1 MPHALPLFMH
11 TNPKLEAQMV
21 EEAGL
26 TAEPLAVPSVAKP
39 DVADKTIEAAQLVE
53 KEKTLQP
60 KTPSPGAG
68 ALPAAPS
75 KQDLDRSEGE
85 GMTAPPSSP

>member
-1 MPHALPLFMH
+1 MH

-39 DVADKTIEAAQLVE
+39 DLADKTIEAAQLVE
-53 KEKTLQP
+53 QENNVQP
-60 KTPSPGAG
+60 KKPAPTPGSGAF
-68 ALPAAPS
+68 PKAPS